1 MAQKLIQ
8 TQTQKQVQTQRL
20 TQQQMLVVR
29 MLEMPLTELEQ
40 SVATEIDDNPALESG
55 GQDTDHEPDDVRTET
70 PEGDADE
77 DFDTASE
84 REDREAALDDALA
97 GIGMDDEMPEP
108 VSPQAADNQSA
119 DYEEMTYGDQV
130 SFYDRLKEQM
140 VDVELTPRQHEIME
154 YLIGSLDGDGLLRKD
169 IGTLADELAIY
180 HNIDTDETEIEAVL
194 HTLQTFAPA
203 GIGARDLRECL
214 LLQIRRRPRSDMRQR
229 MDDVI
234 TKCYDEF
241 MNKRWDKIKTQ
252 LGLDDGTAEA
262 VHAELLKLNPKPG
275 SALGETEGR
284 NVQQITP
291 DFIVDTS
298 DDGNVTFTINNGNI
312 PELYVSPSFAD
323 MIDRYRKDKGKMN
336 RREKEALL
344 YAKEKVE
351 RARGFIDAVKQRQ
364 HTLYVT
370 MKAIVDIQKKYFLD
384 GDESDLKPMIL
395 KDVAEKAGLD
405 ISTVSRVSNMKYA
418 QTRWGTFKLRHF
430 FSDSVKTEGGE
441 EMSTRKVKAAL
452 KDIIDNEDKGNPLSD
467 DAIKNMM
474 ASKGYPVARRTIAK
488 YREQMGIPVARLRK
502 K

>member
-8 TQTQKQVQTQRL
+8 TQAQKQVQTQRL

-55 GQDTDHEPDDVRTET
+55 LPDDGHEPDDAPTGDT
-70 PEGDADE
+70 GADADE
-77 DFDTASE
+77 DFDARSE

-97 GIGMDDEMPEP
+97 GIGMDDEMPEA
-108 VSPQAADNQSA
+108 VTPQAADSATA
-119 DYEEMTYGDQV
+119 DYEEITYGDQV

-140 VDVELTPRQHEIME
+140 VDVDLTPRQREIME

-169 IGTLADELAIY
+169 LGTLADELAIY
-180 HNIDTDETEIEAVL
+180 HNIDTDEKEIAAVL
-194 HTLQTFAPA
+194 NVLQTFDPA

-214 LLQIRRRPRSDMRQR
+214 LLQIRRRPKSEMRQR

-234 TKCYDEF
+234 TKCFDEF
-241 MNKRWDKIKTQ
+241 MNKRWDKIKAQ
-252 LGLDDGTAEA
+252 LGLDDAAADA
-262 VHAELLKLNPKPG
+262 VHAELLRLNPKPG

-298 DDGNVTFTINNGNI
+298 DDGTVSFTINNGNI
-312 PELYVSPSFAD
+312 PELYVSPSFTEMLD
-323 MIDRYRKDKGKMN
+323 QYRKNKGKMN

-351 RARGFIDAVKQRQ
+351 RAKGFIDAVKQRQ

-370 MKAIVDIQKKYFLD
+370 MKAIIDIQKKYFLD
-384 GDESDLKPMIL
+384 GDEGDLKPMIL
-395 KDVAEKAGLD
+395 KDVAERAGLD

-430 FSDSVKTEGGE
+430 FSDSVRTDSGE

-452 KDIIDNEDKGNPLSD
+452 KDVIDNEDKANPLSD

-474 ASKGYPVARRTIAK
+474 AAKGYPVARRTIAK

>member
-1 MAQKLIQ
+1 MAQRLIQ
-8 TQTQKQVQTQRL
+8 TQAQKQVQTQRL

-29 MLEMPLTELEQ
+29 MLEMPLTEFEQ

-55 GQDTDHEPDDVRTET
+55 AQEPGHEPDDTAAADRDDNT
-70 PEGDADE
+70 DE
-77 DFDTASE
+77 DFDAVTE

-97 GIGMDDEMPEP
+97 GIGMDDEMPQA
-108 VSPQAADNQSA
+108 VSPQAADSQTA
-119 DYEEMTYGDQV
+119 DYEEITYGDQV

-140 VDVELTPRQHEIME
+140 VDVDLSPRQREIME

-169 IGTLADELAIY
+169 LGTLADELAIY
-180 HNIDTDETEIEAVL
+180 HNIDTDEKEIGHVL
-194 HTLQTFAPA
+194 QTLQTFDPA
-203 GIGARDLRECL
+203 GIGARNLRECL

-234 TKCYDEF
+234 TKCFDEF
-241 MNKRWDKIKTQ
+241 MNKRWDKIAAQ
-252 LGLDDGTAEA
+252 LGYDEDTANA

-291 DFIVDTS
+291 DFIVETT

-312 PELYVSPSFAD
+312 PELYVSPSFAGMVD
-323 MIDRYRKDKGKMN
+323 QYRRNKGKMN
-336 RREKEALL
+336 RQEKEALL

-351 RARGFIDAVKQRQ
+351 RARGFIDAIKQRQ

-430 FSDSVKTEGGE
+430 FSDSVKAENGE
-441 EMSTRKVKAAL
+441 EMSTRRVKAAL
-452 KDIIDNEDKGNPLSD
+452 KEIIDNEDKANPLSD
-467 DAIKNMM
+467 DAIRGMM
-474 ASKGYPVARRTIAK
+474 TSKGYPVARRTIAK

>member
-1 MAQKLIQ
+1 MAQRLIQ

-29 MLEMPLTELEQ
+29 MLEMPLTEFEQ
-40 SVATEIDDNPALESG
+40 SVAIEIDDNPALESG
-55 GQDTDHEPDDVRTET
+55 TPDAPHGSDDAAATDRDDNT
-70 PEGDADE
+70 DE
-77 DFDTASE
+77 DFDAVTE

-97 GIGMDDEMPEP
+97 GIGMDDEMPQT
-108 VSPQAADNQSA
+108 VTPQTADSQTA
-119 DYEEMTYGDQV
+119 DYEEITYGDRV

-140 VDVELTPRQHEIME
+140 VDVDLSDKQHEIME

-169 IGTLADELAIY
+169 LGTLTDELAIY
-180 HNIDTDETEIEAVL
+180 HNIDTDEKEIEQVL
-194 HTLQTFAPA
+194 HTLQTFDPA
-203 GIGARDLRECL
+203 GIGARNLRECL
-214 LLQIRRRPRSDMRQR
+214 LLQIRRRPRSDMRRR

-234 TKCYDEF
+234 TKCFDEF
-241 MNKRWDKIKTQ
+241 MNKRWDKIAAQ
-252 LGLDDGTAEA
+252 LGYDDNTALA

-284 NVQQITP
+284 SVQQITP
-291 DFIVDTS
+291 DFIVETT

-312 PELYVSPSFAD
+312 PELYVSPSFAG
-323 MIDRYRKDKGKMN
+323 MVDRYRRNKGKMN

-351 RARGFIDAVKQRQ
+351 RARGFIDAIKQRR

-370 MKAIVDIQKKYFLD
+370 MKAIIDIQKKYFID

-430 FSDSVKTEGGE
+430 FSDSVKTDSGE
-441 EMSTRKVKAAL
+441 EMSTRRVKAAL
-452 KDIIDNEDKGNPLSD
+452 KDIIDNEDKANPLSD
-467 DAIKNMM
+467 DAIRALMT
-474 ASKGYPVARRTIAK
+474 SKGYPVARRTIAK
-488 YREQMGIPVARLRK
+488 YREQIGIPVARLRK